1 VVLAAA
7 SMPVD
12 IAGGVVVGRRALLAA
27 TASAAEAVS
36 AVVGIDNDVM
46 AAWMCSG
53 IDAQRASHR
62 WH

>member
-1 VVLAAA
+1 
-7 SMPVD
+7 MPVD